1 VFRTGNGLW
10 PFVRFLLNVISIEDW
25 FDLEQS
31 VITVLV
37 VSVWCEHVRF
47 YVNTERAASAS
58 IWCVRAG
65 ESYIINQVQ

>member
-1 VFRTGNGLW
+1 VAFCQVLVECN
-10 PFVRFLLNVISIEDW
+10 SIEDW